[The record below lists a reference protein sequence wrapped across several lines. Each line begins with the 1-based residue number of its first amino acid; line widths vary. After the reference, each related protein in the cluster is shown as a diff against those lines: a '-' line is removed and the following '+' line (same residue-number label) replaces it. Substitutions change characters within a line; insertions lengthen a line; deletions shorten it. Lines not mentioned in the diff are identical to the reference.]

1 MTNISLTKQLHTC
14 QLKCVLET
22 IDSVNLCNAAFQRT
36 LPCNDVMIKKKKQA
50 SAFQVPVKE
59 IHNATPPHGAYP
71 SHNKE
76 DCSQVLTSASCPTW
90 VFVKKC
96 PSNKLIQSLETVNMS
111 CLESVLPVLLP
122 ILQHA
127 TDFTPLIHSSS
138 AYH

>member
-1 MTNISLTKQLHTC
+1 MKCCISKNTFMQLC
-14 QLKCVLET
+14 
-22 IDSVNLCNAAFQRT
+22 
-36 LPCNDVMIKKKKQA
+36 DVMIKKKKTGKCIAGSCERNTKRNTTSWFAIEMLVCLSSTQIA
-50 SAFQVPVKE
+50 LNQSR
-59 IHNATPPHGAYP
+59 ATAYP

-76 DCSQVLTSASCPTW
+76 DFSQVLTSASCPTW

-96 PSNKLIQSLETVNMS
+96 PSNKLIQSLEKVNMS

-127 TDFTPLIHSSS
+127 TDFAPLIHSSS